1 MTSLLIFLHVIA
13 AILLI
18 GTVCV
23 ATSAFPGQLEKA
35 AAGDAGAAGAASILN
50 KITSTY
56 GYISVI
62 VPVLGLAIFLT
73 DLSAYKSE
81 IQFHIALLLAVV
93 AWVILLVVVIPK
105 QNKAMAAIATPGAG
119 ADITKLRKK
128 IAMFYGVFN
137 LLWVICAILMYV

>member
-1 MTSLLIFLHVIA
+1 MSSLLIFLHVFA
-13 AILLI
+13 AILLV
-18 GTVCV
+18 GTVCIS
-23 ATSAFPGQLEKA
+23 TSAFPGQLAKA
-35 AAGDAGAAGAASILN
+35 GSGDASAAGAAGVLN

-56 GYISVI
+56 GYISAI
-62 VPVLGLAIFLT
+62 VPVIGLAVFLT
-73 DLSAYKSE
+73 DLNYYKSQV
-81 IQFHIALLLAVV
+81 QFHIALLLAVI

-128 IAMFYGVFN
+128 IAMFSGVFN